1 MNWQTKKK
9 AEEIQ
14 KMLAEGC
21 DLKEILQVKFNRSVA
36 KLKEHIEM
44 ARELYSDLEL
54 KILEGKESF
63 YSPVKK
69 VFHAPSMEIFPPEKM
84 KALED
89 LLNHSDE
96 LLSLLNNNKNLQSED
111 IINHLLI
118 PDEYLQIADIK
129 VKSIRI
135 SEDVEKKF
143 NEFCDKFKQYS
154 KTSMLNYA
162 LIEFMEKYKG

>member
-14 KMLAEGC
+14 KLLSEGY
-21 DLKEILQVKFNRSVA
+21 DLKEILNLKFNRSTA
-36 KLKEHIEM
+36 KLKEHLET
-44 ARELYSDLEL
+44 AKEVYSQLEL
-54 KILEGKESF
+54 DVLEGRNTLEV
-63 YSPVKK
+63 VKK
-69 VFHAPSMEIFPPEKM
+69 EFHAPSMEIFPPEKM
-84 KALED
+84 KALEN
-89 LLNHSDE
+89 LINHSDE
-96 LLSLLNNNKNLQSED
+96 LLNLLNNKNKPQAED
-111 IINHLLI
+111 VINHLLI
-118 PDEYLQIADIK
+118 PDEFLQIADIK

-143 NEFCDKFKQYS
+143 NEFCGEFKQYS

>member
-14 KMLAEGC
+14 KMLSEGC

-44 ARELYSDLEL
+44 AKELYSELEL

-63 YSPVKK
+63 HSPVKK

-96 LLSLLNNNKNLQSED
+96 LLNLLNNKNK
-111 IINHLLI
+111 
-118 PDEYLQIADIK
+118 P
-129 VKSIRI
+129 
-135 SEDVEKKF
+135 
-143 NEFCDKFKQYS
+143 
-154 KTSMLNYA
+154 
-162 LIEFMEKYKG
+162 

>member
-14 KMLAEGC
+14 KMLSEGC

-36 KLKEHIEM
+36 RLKEHLEM
-44 ARELYSDLEL
+44 AKEVYSEFEIG
-54 KILEGKESF
+54 ILEGTTTF
-63 YSPVKK
+63 HSPVKK
-69 VFHAPSMEIFPPEKM
+69 EFHAPSMEIFPPEKM

-89 LLNHSDE
+89 LINHSDE
-96 LLSLLNNNKNLQSED
+96 LISLLNNKKNLQTED

-135 SEDVEKKF
+135 SEDVEGKF
-143 NEFCDKFKQYS
+143 NKFCDKFKQYS

>member
-14 KMLAEGC
+14 KMLSEGC

-44 ARELYSDLEL
+44 AKELYSELEL

-63 YSPVKK
+63 HSPVKK

-96 LLSLLNNNKNLQSED
+96 LLSLLNNKNNLQSED

-135 SEDVEKKF
+135 SEDVEGKF
-143 NEFCDKFKQYS
+143 NKFCDKFKQYS